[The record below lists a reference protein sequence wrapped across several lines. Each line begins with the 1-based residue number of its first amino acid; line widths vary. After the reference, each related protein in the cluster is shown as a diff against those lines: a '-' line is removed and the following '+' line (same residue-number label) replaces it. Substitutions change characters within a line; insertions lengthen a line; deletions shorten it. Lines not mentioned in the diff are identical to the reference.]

1 MNSKTNELHETRDV
15 VCPYCQG
22 NLSVSIHCI
31 SMPCRHCNRHVDVKA
46 ILSPSEEKKKS
57 SIGIRRLLC
66 YKCGKE
72 ISTDEKAQAV
82 TCKYC
87 YHHNDLSN
95 HKIKALLGKNIETHG
110 TLYLKRKGVIE
121 ISNIQV
127 GDAVIKGKINGDL
140 HAMGTVEILKNGEIY
155 GKITCRKLIVK
166 KGGVFCGSV
175 QMLNANPKYL

>member
-1 MNSKTNELHETRDV
+1 MNSKTNKLPETRDV

-22 NLSVSIHCI
+22 NLSVSIRCI
-31 SMPCRHCNRHVDVKA
+31 SMPCRHCNRHVNVKA
-46 ILSPSEEKKKS
+46 ILFPSEEKKKS
-57 SIGIRRLLC
+57 SIGTRRLLC

-72 ISTDEKAQAV
+72 ISTNEKAQTV

-87 YHHNDLSN
+87 YHHNDLCN
-95 HKIKALLGKNIETHG
+95 YKVKALLGKNVETHG

-140 HAMGTVEILKNGEIY
+140 HAMGTVEILKSGEIY